1 MEPLR
6 VYTFAPA
13 WGLPTSGPFA
23 LKLLA
28 WLDHHRIPYQHEIEN
43 RPDRGPL
50 GKSPWIEQG
59 TLRMGDSDAIM
70 HHLAAQRGL
79 PDPSRCDTSA
89 QAANLGLRI
98 AFEERFHQIL
108 EWELFVN
115 PEGRREMRA
124 MIRTLTPPLIGP
136 LVFAQMA
143 RHFGR
148 QLLARGI
155 GRLAPAQ
162 ITDEGCRLLDAL
174 ALRLE
179 AGGGWLEEDRPS
191 LTDFAVWGQVAPMLC
206 WPMRTP
212 VAEHAKAIPIL
223 SAWHNKIRPMHIRPA
238 QSGRA
243 TAYH

>member
-6 VYTFAPA
+6 VFTFAPA

-28 WLDHHRIPYQHEIEN
+28 WLDHHGIPYRQEIEN

-59 TLRMGDSDAIM
+59 RLRMGDSDAIIR
-70 HHLAAQRGL
+70 HLAAQRGL
-79 PDPSRCDTSA
+79 SDPTRCNT
-89 QAANLGLRI
+89 AAEAGNIGLRI

-108 EWELFVN
+108 EWELFVH
-115 PEGRREMRA
+115 PEGRREMSA
-124 MIRTLTPPLIGP
+124 MIRSLTPSLIGP

-148 QLLARGI
+148 QLRARGI

-162 ITDEGCRLLDAL
+162 ITEEGRRLLDAL

-179 AGGGWLEEDRPS
+179 TGGGWLDGDGPG

-206 WPMRTP
+206 WPMSTP
-212 VAEHAKAIPIL
+212 VADHAKAIPIL
-223 SAWHNKIRPMHIRPA
+223 GAWHDKIWP
-238 QSGRA
+238 GREVQPSVSA
-243 TAYH
+243 AAAG

>member
-6 VYTFAPA
+6 VFTFAPA

-28 WLDHHRIPYQHEIEN
+28 WLDHHGIPHRQEIEN

-59 TLRMGDSDAIM
+59 RLRMGDSDAIIR
-70 HHLAAQRGL
+70 HLAAQQGL
-79 PDPSRCDTSA
+79 QDPMRCDT
-89 QAANLGLRI
+89 AAEAGNLGLRI

-108 EWELFVN
+108 EWELFVH

-124 MIRTLTPPLIGP
+124 MIRTLVSPLIGP
-136 LVFAQMA
+136 LVFAQMV

-148 QLLARGI
+148 QLRARGI
-155 GRLAPAQ
+155 GRLTPAK
-162 ITDEGCRLLDAL
+162 ISDEGRRLLDAL

-179 AGGGWLEEDRPS
+179 TGGGRLDETGPG
-191 LTDFAVWGQVAPMLC
+191 LTDFAVWGQVAPMLR

-212 VAEHAKAIPIL
+212 VADHAKAIPAL
-223 SAWHNKIRPMHIRPA
+223 GAWHNRIWPARGVRPSALIA
-238 QSGRA
+238 AAS
-243 TAYH
+243 

>member
-1 MEPLR
+1 MELLR
-6 VYTFAPA
+6 VFTFAPA
-13 WGLPTSGPFA
+13 WGLPTVGPFA

-28 WLDHHRIPYQHEIEN
+28 WLDHHGIPYRQEIEN
-43 RPDRGPL
+43 RSDRGPM

-59 TLRMGDSDAIM
+59 GLRMGDSDAIIRY
-70 HHLAAQRGL
+70 LAAQQGK
-79 PDPSRCDTSA
+79 PDPSRCITPG

-108 EWELFVN
+108 EWELFVH

-124 MIRTLTPPLIGP
+124 MILAQTPPLIGQ
-136 LVFAQMA
+136 LVFTTMG

-148 QLLARGI
+148 QLHARGI
-155 GRLAPAQ
+155 GRLTPAQ
-162 ITDEGCRLLDAL
+162 IADEGRRLLDAL

-179 AGGGWLEEDRPS
+179 TEGGWLDEGGPG

-212 VAEHAKAIPIL
+212 VADHAKTIPDL
-223 SAWHNKIRPMHIRPA
+223 RAWHDRMLEP
-238 QSGRA
+238 RA
-243 TAYH
+243 PDQWMPVAAMG

>member
-6 VYTFAPA
+6 VFTFAPA

-28 WLDHHRIPYQHEIEN
+28 WLDHHDIPYRQEIEN

-50 GKSPWIEQG
+50 GKSPWIELG
-59 TLRMGDSDAIM
+59 SLRMGDSDAIIR
-70 HHLAAQRGL
+70 HLAVERSL
-79 PDPSRCDTSA
+79 PDPFRCDTA
-89 QAANLGLRI
+89 GQAANLGLRI

-108 EWELFVN
+108 EWELFVH

-124 MIRTLTPPLIGP
+124 MIRTLAPPLIGP

-148 QLLARGI
+148 QLRARGI
-155 GRLAPAQ
+155 GRLAPTQ
-162 ITDEGCRLLDAL
+162 IASEGRRLLDAL

-179 AGGGWLEEDRPS
+179 SGGGWLDEGGPG
-191 LTDFAVWGQVAPMLC
+191 LADFAVWGQVAPMLC
-206 WPMRTP
+206 WPMSTP
-212 VAEHAKAIPIL
+212 VADHAKAIPTL
-223 SAWHNKIRPMHIRPA
+223 SAWQNKIWPA
-238 QSGRA
+238 QGVRPSA
-243 TAYH
+243 LIAEAS

>member
-6 VYTFAPA
+6 VFTFAPA
-13 WGLPTSGPFA
+13 WGLPTTGPFA

-28 WLDHHRIPYQHEIEN
+28 WLEHRGIPYRQEIEN
-43 RPDRGPL
+43 RPDRGPM

-59 TLRMGDSDAIM
+59 RLRMGDSDAIIR
-70 HHLAAQRGL
+70 HLAAQQGL
-79 PDPSRCDTSA
+79 PDPSQCATA
-89 QAANLGLRI
+89 GQVCNLGLRI

-108 EWELFVN
+108 EWELFVH

-124 MIRTLTPPLIGP
+124 IIRALTPPLIGRV
-136 LVFAQMA
+136 VFAAMG

-148 QLLARGI
+148 QLQARGI

-162 ITDEGCRLLDAL
+162 IAEEGRRLLDGL

-179 AGGGWLEEDRPS
+179 EVGGWLEPDGPG

-212 VAEHAKAIPIL
+212 VADHAKAIPAL
-223 SAWHNKIRPMHIRPA
+223 GAWHDRLWPAPGVRPSVP
-238 QSGRA
+238 A
-243 TAYH
+243 TAAG